1 MIRDHVPAAQL
12 VEEIGTE
19 ITYVL
24 PVNQGQTAE
33 FGPLFENIDACR
45 SELMIDKY
53 GVSDSTLEEVSSKLK
68 NKKFPLCLKDKTN
81 FF

>member
-1 MIRDHVPAAQL
+1 MIHDHVPAAQL

-24 PVNQGQTAE
+24 PVNQRQTAE

-45 SELMIDKY
+45 NELMIDKY
-53 GVSDSTLEEVSSKLK
+53 GVSDSTLEEVRSKLRK
-68 NKKFPLCLKDKTN
+68 
-81 FF
+81 